1 MTQLHERLR
10 TVAKHIQ
17 RIDAIAETENEAAD
31 DNGGNDRCKYLGD
44 NRHGALNGILVLD
57 GGSLGC
63 VLAHALDSG
72 DLGKL
77 RIVGFDVVTND
88 DLELPSLRK
97 AALGIWKRL
106 DSRHVGL
113 RFIVEHEPHARHT
126 VAHGGNIVLASHQL
140 EQLGRV
146 VRILAHAFL
155 LLRYS
160 IEP

>member
-1 MTQLHERLR
+1 M
-10 TVAKHIQ
+10 
-17 RIDAIAETENEAAD
+17 
-31 DNGGNDRCKYLGD
+31 
-44 NRHGALNGILVLD
+44 D

-72 DLGKL
+72 DLSKL
-77 RIVGFDVVTND
+77 RIVGLDVVTND

-106 DSRHVGL
+106 DSRHIGL

-126 VAHGGNIVLASHQL
+126 VAHSGNIVLASHQL
-140 EQLGRV
+140 EQLGCV